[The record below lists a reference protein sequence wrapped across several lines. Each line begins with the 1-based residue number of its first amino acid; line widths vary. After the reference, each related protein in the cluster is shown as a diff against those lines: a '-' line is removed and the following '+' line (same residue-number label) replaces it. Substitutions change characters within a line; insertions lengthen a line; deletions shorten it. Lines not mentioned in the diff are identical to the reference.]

1 MVSMLLGGNAQLKG
15 FFRRQKI
22 ENTAI
27 EVLYTR
33 TKTADFYRKELKKQV
48 YHTSNT
54 ALLARVTH
62 G

>member
-27 EVLYTR
+27 EVLYTQ

-48 YHTSNT
+48 
-54 ALLARVTH
+54 LRVVLVDLVRH